1 MKIAICDDDK
11 AELLLIS
18 SILNTYKQER
28 KVSMSCDAFQ
38 SATELLSTTKS
49 GEYDLYL
56 LDVMMPAVNGME
68 TAKEIRRFDQDTNIV
83 FLTSSPEFAVESYQ
97 YRAQD
102 YLLKPAKT
110 EQIFAL
116 MDTLLA
122 KVRKPQE
129 SFGVKTKTGMARILF
144 DDLVFLEAMGR
155 CLYFHLSDGSVR
167 EVVSPFAEFEDILL
181 ARPEFVR
188 THRAYIVNL
197 LQTAEL
203 TSNELMTLTGNRVP
217 VSRKNY
223 IKVRDAYV
231 EQLFAKRG

>member
-1 MKIAICDDDK
+1 
-11 AELLLIS
+11 
-18 SILNTYKQER
+18 
-28 KVSMSCDAFQ
+28 
-38 SATELLSTTKS
+38 
-49 GEYDLYL
+49 
-56 LDVMMPAVNGME
+56 
-68 TAKEIRRFDQDTNIV
+68 
-83 FLTSSPEFAVESYQ
+83 
-97 YRAQD
+97 
-102 YLLKPAKT
+102 
-110 EQIFAL
+110 
-116 MDTLLA
+116 
-122 KVRKPQE
+122 
-129 SFGVKTKTGMARILF
+129 TKTGMARILF